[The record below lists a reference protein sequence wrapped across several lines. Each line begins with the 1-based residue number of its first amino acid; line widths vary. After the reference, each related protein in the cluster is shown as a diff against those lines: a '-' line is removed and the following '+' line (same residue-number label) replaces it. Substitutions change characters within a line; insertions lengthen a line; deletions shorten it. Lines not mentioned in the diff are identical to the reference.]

1 MEKEFAMWK
10 NWVYPV
16 LLIFAVLSAACMV
29 LYPFVLL
36 YHSGSSAML
45 SSLTLG
51 AATVIIVGWICTTFL
66 MYMTFYI
73 ASKLLNS
80 EEKSDSAE

>member
-1 MEKEFAMWK
+1 MWK

-16 LLIFAVLSAACMV
+16 LLIFTVLSAACMV

-80 EEKSDSAE
+80 EEKSDSAK

>member
-1 MEKEFAMWK
+1 MEE
-10 NWVYPV
+10 
-16 LLIFAVLSAACMV
+16 LGLSSFV
-29 LYPFVLL
+29 DIHNLKRSLHGLYPFVLL

-45 SSLTLG
+45 ASLTLG
-51 AATVIIVGWICTTFL
+51 AAAVIIVGWICATFL

-80 EEKSDSAE
+80 EEKSDSTK